1 MIQGTSNMHVQGP
14 QIHQFNNIAPSAIPR
29 SAFKR
34 DFTRRST
41 FNADVLVP
49 IFLDEIL
56 PGDDVH
62 LKMTAFTRMSTPI
75 KPLMDNLYQETFWF
89 FIPNRLV
96 WDNWEKFQGQQTNPG
111 DSVAYT
117 IPTLSANVTAFQEE
131 SIYDYFG
138 LPIGVT
144 GLTGI
149 SSLFNRAY
157 DLIWNEWFRDENLQN
172 SLVVPKTDGPDDPAN
187 FTLRKRNKR
196 KDYLTS
202 CLPWPQ
208 KGTAV
213 TIPLGGSAPL
223 TILGQAGLN
232 AQIKSNSTTPTFTA
246 PGIGG
251 VTNSSLRTA
260 DVSGNLHLATPPSTG
275 GLATIFG
282 NQTGLMVS
290 GSDVAATL
298 QGSADLTAATAI
310 TINALRQ
317 AALYQQILELD
328 ARGGTRYVESIYS
341 RFGVISPDFRLQR
354 PELIG
359 QGSSRINIY
368 AVPQTAPTTSGQ
380 TPQGNLA
387 AFGTNVIH
395 NHGCRY
401 SATEHGM
408 IIGLMNVRADLT
420 YQQGIPRMFSRST
433 RLDFYEPLLNGLGEQ
448 SVLNQ
453 EIMAQGLAADK
464 TVFGYQ
470 ERFAEYR
477 FKNSEITGK
486 FRSTAT
492 APLDVWHLGQKFASL
507 PGLNSSFIE
516 EAVPMARVLAVNT
529 EPSFLFDA
537 SFSYNHVRPMPI
549 RSNPGI
555 TRL

>member
-1 MIQGTSNMHVQGP
+1 MNFNKNMHIQGP
-14 QIHQFNNIAPSAIPR
+14 QINQFNNIAPSAIPR

-41 FNADVLVP
+41 FNQDYLVP
-49 IFLDEIL
+49 MFLDEIL
-56 PGDDVH
+56 PGDDINVR
-62 LKMTAFTRMSTPI
+62 MNAFVRMATPI
-75 KPLMDNLYQETFWF
+75 KPLMDNLYLDTFWF

-96 WDNWEKFQGQQTNPG
+96 WSNWEKFQGEQNNPG
-111 DSVAYT
+111 DSVAYS
-117 IPTLSANVTAFQEE
+117 IPKLDKTKAPLSTTGFTVE

-138 LPIGVT
+138 LPISVT
-144 GLTGI
+144 NIDGI
-149 SSLFNRAY
+149 SALFNRAY
-157 DLIWNEWFRDENLQN
+157 DLIYTDWFRDENLQN
-172 SLVVPKTDGPDDPAN
+172 SILPPTGDGPDDPAIY
-187 FTLRKRNKR
+187 TLRKRNKR

-213 TIPLGGSAPL
+213 SLSLGASAPL
-223 TILGQAGLN
+223 VFPTDNANRPKAGPNIFMSTTHASNGTMKSGAAASDSLYQSGTGTAAVDRYLTITGLN
-232 AQIKSNSTTPTFTA
+232 N
-246 PGIGG
+246 G
-251 VTNSSLRTA
+251 TA
-260 DVSGNLHLATPPSTG
+260 DLS
-275 GLATIFG
+275 
-282 NQTGLMVS
+282 
-290 GSDVAATL
+290 
-298 QGSADLTAATAI
+298 AATAV

-359 QGSSRINIY
+359 QASSRINIY
-368 AVPQTAPTTSGQ
+368 AVPQTAPTVSGT

-387 AFGTNVIH
+387 AFGTGVISGD
-395 NHGCRY
+395 HGCRY

-408 IIGLMNVRADLT
+408 VIGLMNVRADLT
-420 YQQGIPRMFSRST
+420 YQQGLPKMFSRST

-448 SVLNQ
+448 AVLNK
-453 EIMAQGLAADK
+453 EIYAQGTSADE

-470 ERFAEYR
+470 ERFSEYR

-486 FRSTAT
+486 FRSTA
-492 APLDVWHLGQKFASL
+492 AQPLDVWHLSQKFGSL
-507 PGLNSSFIE
+507 PLLNDSFIT
-516 EAVPMARVLAVNT
+516 EAVPMSRVLAVNT
-529 EPSFLFDA
+529 EPAFLFDA
-537 SFSYNHVRPMPI
+537 NYSYNHVRPMPI

>member
-1 MIQGTSNMHVQGP
+1 MNFGNKDMHIQGP
-14 QIHQFNNIAPSAIPR
+14 QINQFNNISPAPIPR

-34 DFTRRST
+34 DFNRRTT
-41 FNADVLVP
+41 FSQDYLIP
-49 IFLDEIL
+49 IFVDEIL
-56 PGDDVH
+56 PGDDVN
-62 LKMTAFTRMSTPI
+62 LKMTAFTRMATPI

-89 FIPNRLV
+89 FVPNRLV
-96 WDNWEKFQGQQTNPG
+96 WSNWEKFQGEQINPG

-117 IPTLSANVTAFQEE
+117 IPVLDKTVAPMSTTGFLEE

-138 LPIGVT
+138 LPIKVT
-144 GLTGI
+144 NLAGI
-149 SSLFNRAY
+149 SALFNRAY
-157 DLIWNEWFRDENLQN
+157 QLIWTDWFREENLQN
-172 SLVVPKTDGPDDPAN
+172 SILPSTGDGPDNPSTY
-187 FTLRKRNKR
+187 TLLKRNKR
-196 KDYLTS
+196 KDYFTS
-202 CLPWPQ
+202 GLPWPQ

-213 TIPLGGSAPL
+213 TINLGGNAPL
-223 TILGQAGLN
+223 TITGTANPPTWVATSGPTTPFNLN
-232 AQIKSNSTTPTFTA
+232 AQRMSNAVNPSFATPADSGSNTTAVGAKWSNPQLT
-246 PGIGG
+246 G
-251 VTNSSLRTA
+251 TA
-260 DVSGNLHLATPPSTG
+260 DLS
-275 GLATIFG
+275 
-282 NQTGLMVS
+282 
-290 GSDVAATL
+290 
-298 QGSADLTAATAI
+298 AATAV

-368 AVPQTAPTTSGQ
+368 AVPQTAPTVAGQ

-387 AFGTNVIH
+387 AFGTNVIQG
-395 NHGCRY
+395 HGCRY

-420 YQQGIPRMFSRST
+420 YQQGIPKMFTRST

-448 SVLNQ
+448 AILNQ
-453 EIMAQGLAADK
+453 EIYATGTATDTQAFA
-464 TVFGYQ
+464 YN
-470 ERFAEYR
+470 ERFSEYR

-492 APLDVWHLGQKFASL
+492 GTLDIWHLGQKFTSL
-507 PGLNSSFIE
+507 PGFNSTFIE
-516 EAVPMARVLAVNT
+516 ESVPMSRVLAVNT
-529 EPSFLFDA
+529 EPSFLSDIN
-537 SFSYNHVRPMPI
+537 FSYLHVRPMPM

>member
-1 MIQGTSNMHVQGP
+1 MSKSNMHIQGP
-14 QIHQFNNIAPSAIPR
+14 QINQFNNISPQKVPR
-29 SAFKR
+29 SSFKR
-34 DFTRRST
+34 DYPYRTT
-41 FNADVLVP
+41 FNENYLIP

-56 PGDDVH
+56 PGDDVSI
-62 LKMTAFTRMSTPI
+62 KMTSLTRVATPI
-75 KPLMDNLYQETFWF
+75 KPIMDNLYQETFWF
-89 FIPNRLV
+89 FVPNRLV

-111 DSVAYT
+111 DSVAFT
-117 IPTLSANVTAFQEE
+117 IPVLDHTVAPLSTTGFQPE
-131 SIYDYFG
+131 SIYDYMT
-138 LPIGVT
+138 LPTLVT
-144 GLTGI
+144 GVQGI
-149 SSLFNRAY
+149 SALFNRAI

-172 SLVVPKTDGPDDPAN
+172 SITIQTGNGPDDPA
-187 FTLRKRNKR
+187 TYSLRKRNKR
-196 KDYLTS
+196 KDYRSS

-213 TIPLGGSAPL
+213 TIN
-223 TILGQAGLN
+223 I
-232 AQIKSNSTTPTFTA
+232 
-246 PGIGG
+246 
-251 VTNSSLRTA
+251 
-260 DVSGNLHLATPPSTG
+260 G
-275 GLATIFG
+275 GLA
-282 NQTGLMVS
+282 NVLYQSTGAAAAQLRDAITGAVRVS
-290 GSDVAATL
+290 GGPLSTSGTGFTQDSSVNVGYDPNGTL
-298 QGSADLTAATAI
+298 KADLSTASPI

-328 ARGGTRYVESIYS
+328 ARGGTRYVESIFS

-368 AVPQTAPTTSGQ
+368 AIPQTAPTVSGQ

-387 AFGTNVIH
+387 AFGTSAITGT
-395 NHGCRY
+395 HGCRY

-420 YQQGIPRMFSRST
+420 YQQALPKMFTRST

-448 SVLNQ
+448 AVLNQ
-453 EIMAQGLAADK
+453 EVYAQGTSAD
-464 TVFGYQ
+464 TGVFGYQ

-477 FKNSEITGK
+477 YRDPVITGK
-486 FRSTAT
+486 FRSTDPQT
-492 APLDVWHLGQKFASL
+492 LDVWHLSQEFGSL
-507 PGLNSSFIE
+507 PVLNSAFITE
-516 EAVPMARVLAVNT
+516 DVPMDRVVAVPT

-537 SFSYNHVRPMPI
+537 SFDYTHVRPMPI

>member
-1 MIQGTSNMHVQGP
+1 MSFNSPKNMHIQGP
-14 QIHQFNNIAPSAIPR
+14 QINQFNNIAPAPIPR
-29 SAFKR
+29 SMFKR

-41 FNADVLVP
+41 FNQDYLVP
-49 IFLDEIL
+49 IFVDEIL
-56 PGDDVH
+56 PGDDVNV
-62 LKMTAFTRMSTPI
+62 KMTAFARMSTPI
-75 KPLMDNLYQETFWF
+75 KPLMDNLYMETFWF

-96 WDNWEKFQGQQTNPG
+96 WDNWEKFQGEQVNPG

-117 IPTLSANVTAFQEE
+117 IPKLNRTVAPLSTTGFAIQ
-131 SIYDYFG
+131 SIYDYLG
-138 LPIGVT
+138 LPTLVT
-144 GLTGI
+144 NIDNI

-157 DLIWNEWFRDENLQN
+157 DLIWNDWFRDENLQN
-172 SLVVPKTDGPDDPAN
+172 SISVPTNDGPDNPAN

-196 KDYLTS
+196 KDYFTS

-208 KGTAV
+208 KGDAV
-213 TIPLGGSAPL
+213 TIGIGGSAPVTIDKGSVGSPVNL
-223 TILGQAGLN
+223 TNQNLKLA
-232 AQIKSNSTTPTFTA
+232 FTSGF
-246 PGIGG
+246 PSGGGTVTIG
-251 VTNSSLRTA
+251 SQY
-260 DVSGNLHLATPPSTG
+260 SGFDSTG
-275 GLATIFG
+275 TTVTL
-282 NQTGLMVS
+282 S
-290 GSDVAATL
+290 G
-298 QGSADLTAATAI
+298 TANLSSATAI

-359 QGSSRINIY
+359 QGSTRINIY
-368 AVPQTAPTTSGQ
+368 AVPQTAPTAAGS

-387 AFGTNVIH
+387 AFGTAVVSGD
-395 NHGCRY
+395 HGCRY

-408 IIGLMNVRADLT
+408 ILGLVNVRADLT
-420 YQQGIPRMFSRST
+420 YQQGLPKMFTRRT
-433 RLDFYEPLLNGLGEQ
+433 RLDYYEPLLNGLGEQ
-448 SVLNQ
+448 AVLKQ
-453 EIMAQGLAADK
+453 EIMATGTATDSEA
-464 TVFGYQ
+464 FGYQ

-486 FRSTAT
+486 FRGTDP
-492 APLDVWHLGQKFASL
+492 APLDVWHLAQEFGAV
-507 PGLNSSFIE
+507 PALNSSFIE
-516 EAVPMARVLAVNT
+516 ENIPMSRVLAVNT

-537 SFSYNHVRPMPI
+537 NFNYTHVRPMPV

>member
-1 MIQGTSNMHVQGP
+1 MNFGQKDMHIQGP
-14 QIHQFNNIAPSAIPR
+14 QINQFNNIAPQAIPR
-29 SAFKR
+29 SAFRR

-41 FNADVLVP
+41 FNQDYLVP
-49 IFLDEIL
+49 VFVDEIL

-62 LKMTAFTRMSTPI
+62 LKMNAFVRMATPI
-75 KPLMDNLYQETFWF
+75 KPLMDNLYLDTFWF
-89 FIPNRLV
+89 FVPNRLV
-96 WDNWEKFQGQQTNPG
+96 WTNWEKFQGEQINPG

-117 IPTLSANVTAFQEE
+117 IPKLDKTKAPLSTTGFAVE

-138 LPIGVT
+138 LPISVT
-144 GLTGI
+144 NLDNI
-149 SSLFNRAY
+149 SALFNRAY
-157 DLIWNEWFRDENLQN
+157 DQIWTDWFRDENLQN
-172 SLVVPKTDGPDDPAN
+172 SIIPPTGDGPDDPAIY
-187 FTLRKRNKR
+187 TLRKRNKR

-213 TIPLGGSAPL
+213 SLSLGATAPVTGSIITNGA
-223 TILGQAGLN
+223 
-232 AQIKSNSTTPTFTA
+232 TPTFNTTGA
-246 PGIGG
+246 
-251 VTNSSLRTA
+251 TNSQLKQNGSVPA
-260 DVSGNLHLATPPSTG
+260 
-275 GLATIFG
+275 GLTLSNGSALTVANVQFG
-282 NQTGLMVS
+282 NESGLKLN
-290 GSDVAATL
+290 GAT
-298 QGSADLTAATAI
+298 ADLTGATAV

-368 AVPQTAPTTSGQ
+368 AVPQTAPTVSGQ

-387 AFGTNVIH
+387 AFGTGIINGD
-395 NHGCRY
+395 HGCRY

-408 IIGLMNVRADLT
+408 IIGLANVRADLT
-420 YQQGIPRMFSRST
+420 YQQGLPKMFTRQT

-448 SVLNQ
+448 AVLNQ
-453 EIMAQGLAADK
+453 EIYATGTATDTQA
-464 TVFGYQ
+464 FGYQ

-486 FRSTAT
+486 FRSTAAT
-492 APLDVWHLGQKFASL
+492 PLDVWHLSQKFGSL
-507 PGLNSSFIE
+507 PALNDSFIQ
-516 EAVPMARVLAVNT
+516 EAVPMSRVLAVTT

-537 SFSYNHVRPMPI
+537 NFSYNHVRPMPI

>member
-1 MIQGTSNMHVQGP
+1 MSFNSPKNMHIQGP
-14 QIHQFNNIAPSAIPR
+14 QINQFNNIAPAPIPR
-29 SAFKR
+29 SMFKR

-41 FNADVLVP
+41 FNQDYLVP

-56 PGDDVH
+56 PGDDVNVR
-62 LKMTAFTRMSTPI
+62 MTAFTRMSTPI
-75 KPLMDNLYQETFWF
+75 KPLMDNLYMETFWF

-96 WDNWEKFQGQQTNPG
+96 WDNWEKFQGEQVNPG

-117 IPTLSANVTAFQEE
+117 IPKLNKSVAPLSTTGFTVQ
-131 SIYDYFG
+131 SIYDYLG
-138 LPIGVT
+138 LPTLVT
-144 GLTGI
+144 NIDNI

-157 DLIWNEWFRDENLQN
+157 DLVWNDWFRDENLQ
-172 SLVVPKTDGPDDPAN
+172 SSITVPTGDGPDNPAN

-196 KDYLTS
+196 KDYFTS

-208 KGTAV
+208 KGDAV
-213 TIPLGGSAPL
+213 TISLGGTAPVNITGMTVGSPVNFSNSPL
-223 TILGQAGLN
+223 KVGY
-232 AQIKSNSTTPTFTA
+232 NSTTPT
-246 PGIGG
+246 IGAILGAGSNLNVG
-251 VTNSSLRTA
+251 VNSSANATLNATA
-260 DVSGNLHLATPPSTG
+260 DLNS
-275 GLATIFG
+275 
-282 NQTGLMVS
+282 
-290 GSDVAATL
+290 
-298 QGSADLTAATAI
+298 ATAI

-359 QGSSRINIY
+359 QGSTRINIY
-368 AVPQTAPTTSGQ
+368 AVPQTAPTAAST

-387 AFGTNVIH
+387 AFGTAVI
-395 NHGCRY
+395 NGDHGCRY

-408 IIGLMNVRADLT
+408 IIGLANVRADLT
-420 YQQGIPRMFSRST
+420 YQQGLPKMFTRRT
-433 RLDFYEPLLNGLGEQ
+433 RLDYYEPLLNGLGEQ
-448 SVLNQ
+448 AVLKQ
-453 EIMAQGLAADK
+453 EIMATGTATDTEA
-464 TVFGYQ
+464 FGYQ

-486 FRSTAT
+486 FRGTDPQT
-492 APLDVWHLGQKFASL
+492 LDIWHLAQEFGTVPA
-507 PGLNSSFIE
+507 LNSSFIE
-516 EAVPMARVLAVNT
+516 ENVPMSRVLAVNT

-537 SFSYNHVRPMPI
+537 NFSYTHVRPMPV